1 MQHDLCYHMESKML
15 VQWVWHFIPCK
26 QWYHNFHKTSP
37 QCDVLDSG
45 YTTWVLIIFWPS
57 VFRLLSVL
65 FEVLEVMTKKANKW
79 PRKPCNENHEFNCQ
93 TLVTLVVAYR
103 DGIFFNWAISLIK
116 INWITVLQS
125 TYYQI
130 INIFLIVCNISMSD
144 DIKHF
149 HSND

>member
-1 MQHDLCYHMESKML
+1 MIYAITWNQKCWFNEFGISFLANNDIIIFTKLHPNVMCWTHYM
-15 VQWVWHFIPCK
+15 
-26 QWYHNFHKTSP
+26 SP
-37 QCDVLDSG
+37 NH
-45 YTTWVLIIFWPS
+45 FWPS
-57 VFRLLSVL
+57 IFRLLSVL

-103 DGIFFNWAISLIK
+103 DGIFFNWAITLIK

-125 TYYQI
+125 TDYQI

-144 DIKHF
+144 DIKHL